1 MISVYSLLLISPLFS
16 RLKLFSP
23 CFLFPNIPDIFLT
36 WGSVSHTGSDWV
48 ENLLI
53 LLKEPDLNV
62 FDFLSDFCSFIC
74 FSSFSCF
81 PCASSLSD
89 YEPDPVVLHSLK
101 HGFSSFVC
109 VLMVSGFDAFGVC
122 LGLLDLSHSKPFCL
136 FCRPLLLSNLT

>member
-1 MISVYSLLLISPLFS
+1 MGPVTP
-16 RLKLFSP
+16 
-23 CFLFPNIPDIFLT
+23 
-36 WGSVSHTGSDWV
+36 HTGSDWV

-62 FDFLSDFCSFIC
+62 VLVLIVFDVFDFLSDFCSFIC
-74 FSSFSCF
+74 FSSFSGF
-81 PCASSLSD
+81 PVCLAVTSSLSD
-89 YEPDPVVLHSLK
+89 YEPVPVVLHSLK

-122 LGLLDLSHSKPFCL
+122 LGLLDLSQSKLLCL